1 MVILRLCAGVT
12 MTIVV
17 AENKQLSQFYI
28 PKSGDSVLM
37 NHVNVATSN
46 ISSLACFASNGDV
59 VVCTESDRGV
69 FLLSARELRIVKRWR
84 APIRSTVVK
93 CVGECVGYVGESMK
107 GAGGNVKCVGECV
120 GCVGESAKGAGG
132 NVKCA
137 EESAKE
143 TDEVQNIAYLCGDDN
158 ELLMFNCSGKE
169 EKDSALRER
178 HSLNVR
184 SRSRIIGICLEKST
198 LYMLGQNGD
207 LDAIT
212 NPYDFFTERRKRRN
226 DSEENKQKRLM
237 MDD

>member
-1 MVILRLCAGVT
+1 MHGLSNTIHVYSIGKETESRVVHTYGHPQAVCWRDDE
-12 MTIVV
+12 TIVV

-28 PKSGDSVLM
+28 PTGGDTVLM

-46 ISSLACFASNGDV
+46 ISALTCFASNGDV

-93 CVGECVGYVGESMK
+93 CVGESVK
-107 GAGGNVKCVGECV
+107 GADK
-120 GCVGESAKGAGG
+120 
-132 NVKCA
+132 
-137 EESAKE
+137 
-143 TDEVQNIAYLCGDDN
+143 EVQNIAYLCGDDN

-184 SRSRIIGICLEKST
+184 SRSRIIGICLEKNV

-212 NPYDFFTERRKRRN
+212 SPYDFFTERRKRRN
-226 DSEENKQKRLM
+226 GSEENEQKRMM